1 MDENIVDPP
10 DKDKNLINVSVNL
23 SSKEK
28 KNIIEFLKNTQKIY
42 PHYKDFIMDAINT
55 CGDKVSVMDFDKTE
69 ISINIKLT
77 EEELIKLKNKC
88 YEKGFL
94 RGLKPAISNFIRA
107 CILCFI
113 GHQPEP
119 APQAVQSG
127 AQGQQ
132 PEPQPGP
139 VLKQQVLGGGSE
151 SGGQSKE
158 KE

>member
-1 MDENIVDPP
+1 MDENIDPQ

-23 SSKEK
+23 SQKERDE
-28 KNIIEFLKNTQKIY
+28 IIEFLKNTQKIY
-42 PHYKDFIMDAINT
+42 PHYKNFIMDAIST
-55 CGDKVSVMDFDKTE
+55 CGDKVSVMNFDKTE

-77 EEELIKLKNKC
+77 EEEVVKLKNKC

-139 VLKQQVLGGGSE
+139 VLKQQVLGEGDD

-158 KE
+158 

>member
-1 MDENIVDPP
+1 MDENIDPP
-10 DKDKNLINVSVNL
+10 DKNLINVSINL
-23 SSKEK
+23 SAKEK
-28 KNIIEFLKNTQKIY
+28 ENIIEFLKNTQKIY
-42 PHYKDFIMDAINT
+42 PHYKDFIMDAINA
-55 CGDKVSVMDFDKTE
+55 CGDKVSVMNFDKTE

-77 EEELIKLKNKC
+77 EEEVIILKNKC
-88 YEKGFL
+88 YEKGFV

-119 APQAVQSG
+119 GPQAGQAE

-132 PEPQPGP
+132 PEPQPGS
-139 VLKQQVLGGGSE
+139 VLKQQVLDEGSD